1 MAATLDIP
9 MVLFGSG
16 VLQAMAVAAP
26 RASALAAAA
35 PARRR
40 TTPAAAEQT
49 WVVFAAAAI
58 TLPCALWQAAGGATL
73 YGLAP
78 GRAETVG
85 GDSGVMLRLPLVNL
99 DACGMGCSL
108 GLAVAATVVTVG
120 LVAAPGVL
128 SPQWLTSPGA
138 SPGLLMLSAVVLCA
152 VEPMLGGEM
161 TLGAPA
167 VAVCCVLLAAA
178 AALLTSWS
186 KPPIDP
192 KAAAKRRA
200 AIAAPPPPWAVP
212 ILMMQVRSSPLL
224 FVFPPSTEGAQLSA
238 YESWVH

>member
-16 VLQAMAVAAP
+16 VLQAMAVAVP
-26 RASALAAAA
+26 RASALTAAA

-40 TTPAAAEQT
+40 ITTAAAEQT
-49 WVVFAAAAI
+49 WVVLSAAV
-58 TLPCALWQAAGGATL
+58 TTFPLALWQAAGGATL

-85 GDSGVMLRLPLVNL
+85 GSQGVLLRLPLVNL

-108 GLAVAATVVTVG
+108 GLAVAAAVVTVG
-120 LVAAPGVL
+120 LLAAPGVL
-128 SPQWLTSPGA
+128 SPQWMAAPGA
-138 SPGLLMLSAVVLCA
+138 SPGLLLLAAMVLSA

-167 VAVCCVLLAAA
+167 VAVSCVLLAAA

-186 KPPIDP
+186 KPPMDP

-212 ILMMQVRSSPLL
+212 ILMMQVRI
-224 FVFPPSTEGAQLSA
+224 
-238 YESWVH
+238 